1 MAIPTIPNGKDYF
14 NPVLYTGTGSD
25 NAVTGVGFAPDAT
38 WLKRRDS
45 GNADWGAYDT
55 SRGVTKAIK
64 LNKEDAESTESNGL
78 KVFGTDGFT
87 VGSSGD
93 VNASGGTFVS
103 FNWLLNGGTTSA
115 NTDGSISSTVQSN
128 TDSGFSIVQYTGTG
142 SNATVGHGLS
152 SAPEWVMVKLLNQA
166 AVSGFTVACTADPG
180 GFNNYLYLNET
191 TESRASSSTW
201 NDTAPTSSVFSVGS
215 SATVNLS
222 TKNFVA
228 YCWHSVDG
236 FSKFGSYTGNG
247 SADGPFIYT
256 GFKPAWLMIKR
267 TNSAANWYIIDTK
280 RDPINPTGQHNLNA
294 DTASDESSNAGLASI
309 DILSNGFKN
318 RQGSGTGINDSG
330 STYIYMAFAEH
341 PFVGDGTNPVTAR

>member
-1 MAIPTIPNGKDYF
+1 MATPTIPNGKDYM
-14 NPVLYTGTGSD
+14 NSVTYTGTGSD

-152 SAPEWVMVKLLNQA
+152 VAPTWVMTKVLDAQ
-166 AVSGFTVACTADPG
+166 VSGFTVGLSADPS
-180 GFNNYLYLNET
+180 GFNNFMYLNEST
-191 TESRASSSTW
+191 NSRASSTTW
-201 NDTAPTSSVFSVGS
+201 QDTAPTSSVFSVGS
-215 SATVNLS
+215 SS
-222 TKNFVA
+222 TSNKSGSSMVA
-228 YCWHSVDG
+228 YCWHEVDG
-236 FSKFGSYTGNG
+236 FSKFSAYEGNG
-247 SADGPFIYT
+247 SSNGAFIYLGLT
-256 GFKPAWLMIKR
+256 AQWVMIKEIDSS
-267 TNSAANWYIIDTK
+267 NDWCIWDSA
-280 RDPINPTGQHNLNA
+280 RFPLNPTNNSLFTSLAQGDNG
-294 DTASDESSNAGLASI
+294 SSLDI
-309 DILSNGFKN
+309 DVLSNGVKIRTSNTQLN
-318 RQGSGTGINDSG
+318 RSG
-330 STYIYMAFAEH
+330 STYVLLAFAKN
-341 PFVGDGTNPVTAR
+341 PFTGDGVSPVTAR